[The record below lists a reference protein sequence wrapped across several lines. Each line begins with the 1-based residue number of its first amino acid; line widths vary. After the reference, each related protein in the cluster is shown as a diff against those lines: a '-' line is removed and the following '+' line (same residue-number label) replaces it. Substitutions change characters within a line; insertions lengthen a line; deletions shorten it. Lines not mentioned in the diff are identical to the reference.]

1 MRNALGVVRT
11 AAGGK
16 GAVMDWLI
24 ELGLY
29 VVGYL
34 FLSGEDREWSIL
46 RTSVTLGVV
55 ILLIVLGY
63 MFLS

>member
-1 MRNALGVVRT
+1 
-11 AAGGK
+11 
-16 GAVMDWLI
+16 MDWLI
-24 ELGLY
+24 ELALY

-46 RTSVTLGVV
+46 RTSVTLGGV